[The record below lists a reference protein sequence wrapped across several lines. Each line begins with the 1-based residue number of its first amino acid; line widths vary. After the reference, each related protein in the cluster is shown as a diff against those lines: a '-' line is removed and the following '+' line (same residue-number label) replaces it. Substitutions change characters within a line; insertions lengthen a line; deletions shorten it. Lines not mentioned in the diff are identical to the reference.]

1 MNKDKTKRNCKE
13 KAELQLVELRARL
26 RMRKLKP
33 PQPQSKIIEKNEVP
47 FSWSWKLCNFNIN
60 ENIFVKWRG
69 APSGIHELA
78 KVPDGGLKIFGVK
91 TPPEKITN
99 IQGETIIN
107 LWKTYGQ
114 IRTIAPVNK
123 CSYDQCYNYNYM
135 HTGGHSVQL
144 ERGLICDPARCFP
157 ELPDSNFG
165 VCFNKPEETYHD
177 AAFVVIPASKL
188 LEMSD
193 ILATERPVVVVA
205 QGDYATPGVVK
216 TIIKALEDGSDI
228 SMIQGESWIFK
239 WPGNWIK
246 EKYRLIL
253 RGFECRAQTMIAVT
267 PTHFV
272 TQNKSNDKKEVGG
285 PVIELTTAINGSE
298 RVRVFPEKSFELVA
312 LAEFITRARK
322 RRTIEE
328 KIRLIKADAKYNN
341 NPTSTLITEN
351 LFECLQMVKEGTEN
365 MATTALKFITKNIPF
380 HAKMERTEDNYWKCT
395 TCKNDI
401 TKVDREDYIPHC
413 LRSICTTIVEAL
425 QSNIETIVKRA
436 VGAAT
441 ALILQKPN
449 KVDFELIQNAVLK
462 ALQKTQL
469 YKEDKKAVLY
479 FLRTLL
485 SSANDCNSNRKDV
498 GRALLSSIENDKFAT
513 IQKDKNDSSID
524 QIFKVFVEGA
534 LQAKDDP
541 AWFKLAK
548 LLQIPTPT
556 RIDVCTNHAALEVE
570 SEIQLNGTT
579 KEIAS
584 ADPTAVLTWNVNS
597 LSKRYEENANST
609 EIDLEADLTLQ
620 DKFKLNFKQ
629 VIEAAGCPD
638 AVFVLESKLTLEKL
652 MKLKGFDKWRIE
664 KGYQYVFAV
673 WSVATKN
680 KAGYAGVIL
689 FSKTKPKKVTFDIE
703 HDKSFDGRVIT
714 AHYDTTV
721 LVGAYSQCGGYDDEK
736 KKLKHKFDK
745 AMNNHCISLKQECK
759 DKSIIICADL
769 NVNPRPNDCHP
780 NALKHM
786 RATKE
791 KYKAK
796 YDPGCTPQEIEDYK
810 NICSAF
816 DGVNVWEKLYPFKTQ
831 DTWHNLT
838 YDKYGDKNEGQ
849 RIDHYVC
856 SASLF
861 EKDNETQIGDM
872 KVYQGY
878 GSSDHWPILLQF
890 KKGGINVHKRDLELK
905 KLERENKYEGL
916 REDLIPIC
924 GLNAMKKKHAFT
936 LIGMPVFKLG
946 IAVTEDEIIQQ
957 DCFLDTGSSYSIYN
971 PASGETIDTD
981 KIFNAFKN
989 NQAQDTEGCALGG
1002 VGGGVIIATKA
1013 RKFRFKIGKALCE
1026 SDILILDKNEPTL
1039 PTLLLGMKTMMKDF
1053 KGEFIYPAAEGSAA
1067 DIRCRFGVDIDH
1079 EFSGYGL
1086 HRSRATAMPIH
1097 MLLDEIEDTKLK
1109 ESFVAIAQRLVG
1121 DNSEIEALLE
1131 DEDKENDNQGAYMD
1145 AIVARKCPIAVI
1157 NFETKEGLEVEV
1169 ATLIDEYDDYN
1180 YISKSFLS
1188 ELEIKEI
1195 LKAPTP
1201 QGMFSETQHTEYV
1214 ELKFTKEDGRKA
1226 IIPCHIKDIDA
1237 EIVLSTRAF
1246 DEMNGRIDW
1255 DKNIWNVTNDIKVAF
1270 DPNDTIQY
1278 VPESVPLRLAHDVK
1292 LPPRSQNKVS
1302 TMTKAAT
1309 TSGYIIAPTNIENGE
1324 VTVAWGA
1331 CNEPTWCQ
1339 LINAS
1344 KKYKHLKKGSIIA
1357 KLFRTGSKLNE
1368 AIRLQTLEIDD
1379 QTEKWTS
1386 EADAM
1391 EEALTRLQPKPK
1403 KPGKGGH
1410 VRDKS
1415 TESNKPLNPEVQTT
1429 NVVMEDIEET
1439 NHSSDQEH
1447 PEAEELLS
1455 PTKRVCNPN
1464 IVLPPDSHKDP
1475 AGKKDRQL
1483 EISRNQQ
1490 QQGNHPLFLCYEQ
1503 SENGINSTNE
1513 PGRPEIKPLGESTV
1527 DGLGTTRG
1535 GFGEGLGRE
1544 AQRNEESPPNAQPSD
1559 RTDDVKRGEAPDLNH
1574 KGDANEISYPKE
1586 TKKEECRCN
1595 DRSKTQ
1601 TKTREENEKIRK
1613 NMIAKLKI
1621 NLQQTIKDRKAEDVE
1636 KLTDFIVDH
1645 EKTVLPD
1652 GILDLSA
1659 QPVHGFNF
1667 EIILTEPH
1675 PSWKPRS
1682 DKFTPMQKTELFKQV
1697 EEKKR
1702 QGIIEKSS
1710 APWSSNCILINKDG
1724 KTRIAVDYRKL
1735 NSFTVKDSYKLPM
1748 VQEILDV
1755 LANKKWFTSVDCC
1768 QAYHQIPIPSER
1780 DRDLT
1785 TFSVPGGGLYRYKY
1799 MPFGVK
1805 NGGAVWSRFI
1815 DHALEGLRWNICAVY
1830 ADDILIMTE
1839 SEDVE
1844 DHIRDLHKV
1853 FERLDKYGIKVKGS
1867 KIKLGVKEL
1876 PFLGTLVGVD
1886 GCRPDPEKTKAIA
1899 DMPLPANVHHLRR
1912 FLGMASYYRRYIP
1925 GFADIAQPL
1934 YELAKKNAKLKRN
1947 SDNKIRLDPKMSE
1960 AFDKLK
1966 TALITEPVMLNYP
1979 HWDKPFEI
1987 HVDASNYGLGAVL
2000 IQKIENQ
2007 EKVVMYASR
2016 LQTKDEYIYGI
2027 YQKEALAMVWAIELF
2042 NHYLHYHPFT
2052 VVTDCRGLIYI
2063 KNNTHNA
2070 KIARWVLRLQEFEF
2084 DVKHRPGKLAVV
2096 ADHLSREPLQD
2107 TAPYKEDAI
2116 ESLYRRPF
2124 GSLFEVESDEQTIIR
2139 PIMQTRSKAKK
2150 GDTSL
2155 KELNDEK
2162 QDKPMAKQTVAF
2174 DETPTLIVD
2183 KDEIDKVKDAKRT
2196 KNKEPTLKEGLDFK
2210 HNASEED
2217 NKTKKDTYM
2226 FSTLPD
2232 VRSWT
2237 ADEWIEQQNTE
2248 ESRAELEAMQGS
2260 SSMTI
2265 LRNKIGLI
2273 VKTKKVLRKT
2283 GQRDRFEEKEFEQV
2297 YVPPTLR
2304 KFVLEQHHDLPL
2316 HSHQG
2321 ATKLTRMINKR
2332 YFWPKLKKDALKYT
2346 NACWGCTKRKTT
2358 RNMSYDMEDPILAK
2372 KPWETVAIDF
2382 VGKCRTSDKGN
2393 CWILTIIDCFTRY
2406 PILVPLPDRK
2416 SETVAKALY
2425 YHLICQHG
2433 CPKRIL
2439 SDRAK
2444 EFISE
2449 SIQEVYDRFGIKMVT
2464 TSGYNPSANG
2474 ICERFHRWL
2483 NASMSIIW
2491 KKKTL
2496 DWDDYLPP
2504 IAFAYRASWN
2514 ESTGYS
2520 PYFLVHGSEPT
2531 LPLDALLDIKTQK
2544 NDESRHEIVQATAGR
2559 LKEAFQAARDQQYRA
2574 YLKNYEARKHKTK
2587 PSYKENDWVILYKK
2601 TAKEAR
2607 LDVAGDKRSL
2617 PRKWGNPWIGPGKF
2631 LREISDTEAEI
2642 SISGERIV
2650 VSYNRLG
2657 KYNAWDNEITATG
2670 QPLSELYDQHEG
2682 KTIEEIEEDEPIVG
2696 DMIIIMFG
2704 KEGWPDKIINADFGV
2719 GQILKIR
2726 DDKKATYEVHWW
2738 GNYSY
2743 RENEI
2748 FFPGFIDTSDKK
2760 QRIKFYNG
2768 GKDKR
2773 LFTSETTD
2781 VDLSRDMIV
2790 HHGDDVLDSNKKL
2803 TKKSKERLSIF
2814 RKYFY
2819 EEQV

>member
-1 MNKDKTKRNCKE
+1 M
-13 KAELQLVELRARL
+13 
-26 RMRKLKP
+26 
-33 PQPQSKIIEKNEVP
+33 
-47 FSWSWKLCNFNIN
+47 
-60 ENIFVKWRG
+60 
-69 APSGIHELA
+69 
-78 KVPDGGLKIFGVK
+78 
-91 TPPEKITN
+91 
-99 IQGETIIN
+99 
-107 LWKTYGQ
+107 
-114 IRTIAPVNK
+114 
-123 CSYDQCYNYNYM
+123 
-135 HTGGHSVQL
+135 
-144 ERGLICDPARCFP
+144 
-157 ELPDSNFG
+157 
-165 VCFNKPEETYHD
+165 
-177 AAFVVIPASKL
+177 
-188 LEMSD
+188 
-193 ILATERPVVVVA
+193 
-205 QGDYATPGVVK
+205 
-216 TIIKALEDGSDI
+216 
-228 SMIQGESWIFK
+228 
-239 WPGNWIK
+239 
-246 EKYRLIL
+246 
-253 RGFECRAQTMIAVT
+253 
-267 PTHFV
+267 
-272 TQNKSNDKKEVGG
+272 
-285 PVIELTTAINGSE
+285 
-298 RVRVFPEKSFELVA
+298 
-312 LAEFITRARK
+312 
-322 RRTIEE
+322 
-328 KIRLIKADAKYNN
+328 
-341 NPTSTLITEN
+341 
-351 LFECLQMVKEGTEN
+351 
-365 MATTALKFITKNIPF
+365 
-380 HAKMERTEDNYWKCT
+380 
-395 TCKNDI
+395 
-401 TKVDREDYIPHC
+401 
-413 LRSICTTIVEAL
+413 
-425 QSNIETIVKRA
+425 
-436 VGAAT
+436 
-441 ALILQKPN
+441 
-449 KVDFELIQNAVLK
+449 
-462 ALQKTQL
+462 
-469 YKEDKKAVLY
+469 
-479 FLRTLL
+479 
-485 SSANDCNSNRKDV
+485 
-498 GRALLSSIENDKFAT
+498 
-513 IQKDKNDSSID
+513 
-524 QIFKVFVEGA
+524 
-534 LQAKDDP
+534 
-541 AWFKLAK
+541 
-548 LLQIPTPT
+548 
-556 RIDVCTNHAALEVE
+556 
-570 SEIQLNGTT
+570 
-579 KEIAS
+579 
-584 ADPTAVLTWNVNS
+584 
-597 LSKRYEENANST
+597 
-609 EIDLEADLTLQ
+609 
-620 DKFKLNFKQ
+620 
-629 VIEAAGCPD
+629 
-638 AVFVLESKLTLEKL
+638 
-652 MKLKGFDKWRIE
+652 
-664 KGYQYVFAV
+664 
-673 WSVATKN
+673 
-680 KAGYAGVIL
+680 
-689 FSKTKPKKVTFDIE
+689 
-703 HDKSFDGRVIT
+703 
-714 AHYDTTV
+714 
-721 LVGAYSQCGGYDDEK
+721 
-736 KKLKHKFDK
+736 
-745 AMNNHCISLKQECK
+745 
-759 DKSIIICADL
+759 
-769 NVNPRPNDCHP
+769 
-780 NALKHM
+780 
-786 RATKE
+786 
-791 KYKAK
+791 
-796 YDPGCTPQEIEDYK
+796 
-810 NICSAF
+810 
-816 DGVNVWEKLYPFKTQ
+816 
-831 DTWHNLT
+831 
-838 YDKYGDKNEGQ
+838 
-849 RIDHYVC
+849 
-856 SASLF
+856 
-861 EKDNETQIGDM
+861 
-872 KVYQGY
+872 
-878 GSSDHWPILLQF
+878 
-890 KKGGINVHKRDLELK
+890 
-905 KLERENKYEGL
+905 
-916 REDLIPIC
+916 
-924 GLNAMKKKHAFT
+924 
-936 LIGMPVFKLG
+936 
-946 IAVTEDEIIQQ
+946 
-957 DCFLDTGSSYSIYN
+957 
-971 PASGETIDTD
+971 
-981 KIFNAFKN
+981 
-989 NQAQDTEGCALGG
+989 
-1002 VGGGVIIATKA
+1002 
-1013 RKFRFKIGKALCE
+1013 
-1026 SDILILDKNEPTL
+1026 
-1039 PTLLLGMKTMMKDF
+1039 
-1053 KGEFIYPAAEGSAA
+1053 
-1067 DIRCRFGVDIDH
+1067 
-1079 EFSGYGL
+1079 
-1086 HRSRATAMPIH
+1086 
-1097 MLLDEIEDTKLK
+1097 
-1109 ESFVAIAQRLVG
+1109 
-1121 DNSEIEALLE
+1121 
-1131 DEDKENDNQGAYMD
+1131 
-1145 AIVARKCPIAVI
+1145 
-1157 NFETKEGLEVEV
+1157 
-1169 ATLIDEYDDYN
+1169 
-1180 YISKSFLS
+1180 
-1188 ELEIKEI
+1188 
-1195 LKAPTP
+1195 
-1201 QGMFSETQHTEYV
+1201 
-1214 ELKFTKEDGRKA
+1214 
-1226 IIPCHIKDIDA
+1226 
-1237 EIVLSTRAF
+1237 
-1246 DEMNGRIDW
+1246 
-1255 DKNIWNVTNDIKVAF
+1255 
-1270 DPNDTIQY
+1270 
-1278 VPESVPLRLAHDVK
+1278 
-1292 LPPRSQNKVS
+1292 
-1302 TMTKAAT
+1302 
-1309 TSGYIIAPTNIENGE
+1309 
-1324 VTVAWGA
+1324 
-1331 CNEPTWCQ
+1331 
-1339 LINAS
+1339 
-1344 KKYKHLKKGSIIA
+1344 
-1357 KLFRTGSKLNE
+1357 
-1368 AIRLQTLEIDD
+1368 
-1379 QTEKWTS
+1379 
-1386 EADAM
+1386 
-1391 EEALTRLQPKPK
+1391 
-1403 KPGKGGH
+1403 
-1410 VRDKS
+1410 
-1415 TESNKPLNPEVQTT
+1415 
-1429 NVVMEDIEET
+1429 
-1439 NHSSDQEH
+1439 
-1447 PEAEELLS
+1447 
-1455 PTKRVCNPN
+1455 
-1464 IVLPPDSHKDP
+1464 
-1475 AGKKDRQL
+1475 
-1483 EISRNQQ
+1483 
-1490 QQGNHPLFLCYEQ
+1490 
-1503 SENGINSTNE
+1503 
-1513 PGRPEIKPLGESTV
+1513 
-1527 DGLGTTRG
+1527 
-1535 GFGEGLGRE
+1535 
-1544 AQRNEESPPNAQPSD
+1544 
-1559 RTDDVKRGEAPDLNH
+1559 
-1574 KGDANEISYPKE
+1574 
-1586 TKKEECRCN
+1586 
-1595 DRSKTQ
+1595 
-1601 TKTREENEKIRK
+1601 
-1613 NMIAKLKI
+1613 KLKI
-1621 NLQQTIKDRKAEDVE
+1621 NLQQTIKDRKLEDVE
-1636 KLTDFIVDH
+1636 KLTDFIIDH

-1652 GILDLSA
+1652 GILDLSV
-1659 QPVHGFNF
+1659 QPAHGFNF

-1839 SEDVE
+1839 SENVE

-1947 SDNKIRLDPKMSE
+1947 SDNKIRLDPIMST
-1960 AFDKLK
+1960 AFETLK

-2016 LQTKDEYIYGI
+2016 LQTKDEFVYGI

-2096 ADHLSREPLQD
+2096 ADQLSREPLQD

-2124 GSLFEVESDEQTIIR
+2124 GSLFEAETEEQTIIR

-2150 GDTSL
+2150 GETSI
-2155 KELNDEK
+2155 KKPTDEK
-2162 QDKPMAKQTVAF
+2162 PDKNAPKQAVAF
-2174 DETPTLIVD
+2174 NETPTVIQD
-2183 KDEIDKVKDAKRT
+2183 KDEMSKSKKTKD
-2196 KNKEPTLKEGLDFK
+2196 NKEKDVLLKSGLDFK
-2210 HNASEED
+2210 HSENEETD
-2217 NKTKKDTYM
+2217 EANKTRDKETYM

-2248 ESRAELEAMQGS
+2248 ESRKELEAMQGS

-2273 VKTKKVLRKT
+2273 VKTKKILRKT

-2316 HSHQG
+2316 HGHQG

-2346 NACWGCTKRKTT
+2346 NACWSCTKRKTT
-2358 RNMSYDMEDPILAK
+2358 RNMGYDKETPILSK
-2372 KPWETVAIDF
+2372 KPWDTVAIDF

-2406 PILVPLPDRK
+2406 PILIPLPDRK

-2449 SIQEVYDRFGIKMVT
+2449 SIQEVYDRFGIRMVT

-2504 IAFAYRASWN
+2504 IAFSYRASWN

-2544 NDESRHEIVQATAGR
+2544 NDESRHEVVQVTAGR

-2587 PSYKENDWVILYKK
+2587 PAYKENDWVILYKK

-2657 KYNAWDNEITATG
+2657 KYNAWDNEIAATG

-2704 KEGWPDKIINADFGV
+2704 KEGWPDKIISADFGV

-2748 FFPGFIDTSDKK
+2748 FFPGFIDTNDKK

-2773 LFTSETTD
+2773 LFTSETTN
-2781 VDLSRDMIV
+2781 VDLNRDMII
-2790 HHGDDVLDSNKKL
+2790 HHGDEVLDSNKKL
-2803 TKKSKERLSIF
+2803 TKKSKERISVF